1 MKIAVASSDGFTVAA
16 SLPQARCVLVFPVK
30 GDQIGAAERHL
41 QPGDSL
47 PAQIVPVAC
56 LHDSVVGPESSEAA
70 AQQDDQIGD
79 ELLRELLDC
88 QVVLAGRVSSRQQQQ
103 LQRFGILSLP
113 ALAGERAEVAVRFV
127 VSGNPPQEGEACGTC
142 PNRSAAI
149 ALPVAVGFP
158 PALSTPFRKS

>member
-16 SLPQARCVLVFPVK
+16 SLPQARCVLVFPVE
-30 GDQIGAAERHL
+30 GDQIGAAERRL

-47 PAQIVPVAC
+47 PAQIVPVSC
-56 LHDSVVGPESSEAA
+56 LHDTVVVRECSEAA
-70 AQQDDQIGD
+70 DPD
-79 ELLRELLDC
+79 EEPLGEALLRELLDC
-88 QVVLAGRVSSRQQQQ
+88 QVVLAGRVSSRQQRQ

-113 ALAGERAEVAVRFV
+113 ALDGERAEVAVRFV